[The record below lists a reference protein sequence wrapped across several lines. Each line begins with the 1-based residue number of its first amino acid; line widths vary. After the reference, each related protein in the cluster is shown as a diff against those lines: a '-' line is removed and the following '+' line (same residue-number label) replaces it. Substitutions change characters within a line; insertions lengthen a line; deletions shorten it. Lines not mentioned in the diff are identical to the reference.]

1 MFDAVFAVNGKRNI
15 SRQRQGLIN
24 FGKRNDRTVRRIIAG
39 GTVHIVK
46 ELCLLGQGKRIGLL
60 FAFFGKPQVGNI
72 FGQPVMLI
80 GHLGAGGTL
89 FLREERAGAYVFQL
103 PFNGALVKQG
113 GVEGV
118 FKRNFFVAK
127 EIGEHVFPPH
137 GVSTAQLW
145 VVRALFVV
153 NAVKFFFHHLAVN
166 ECAVFFYFA
175 PRVPGA
181 GLFAFIE
188 QLSQRFA
195 VDQLG
200 RRLA

>member
-1 MFDAVFAVNGKRNI
+1 
-15 SRQRQGLIN
+15 
-24 FGKRNDRTVRRIIAG
+24 
-39 GTVHIVK
+39 
-46 ELCLLGQGKRIGLL
+46 
-60 FAFFGKPQVGNI
+60 
-72 FGQPVMLI
+72 MLI
-80 GHLGAGGTL
+80 GYLGAGGAL
-89 FLREERAGAYVFQL
+89 FLREERAGTYVFQL

-118 FKRNFFVAK
+118 FKRNFFLAG
-127 EIGEHVFPPH
+127 EIGEHIFPPH
-137 GVSTAQLW
+137 GVSTAQLR

-175 PRVPGA
+175 PGVPDT

-188 QLSQRFA
+188 QLPQRFA
-195 VDQLG
+195 VSQLS